1 MAKQHGPAASYFSG
15 RQGEVVGAK
24 LKGGEYVSRTYQP
37 NVKNPNTE
45 RQRNSRQRMTI
56 SSRIAAALAAAI
68 QIGYAKATASTRMY
82 PRNMF
87 VRDLVRTDGMGAL
100 VITDGEA
107 MVDKTK
113 LKLSARSGITTTL
126 TTGVATMGE
135 NHVLTIPVTVGPV
148 SDVLPE
154 GYMGLIVVV
163 YDESDNTSVVSQHR
177 APVNE
182 KGDIEMT
189 LPSTMDGKEVQIFSF
204 LKWVPASKNDIS
216 TDTLPWKFPSETGET
231 VYGGAVTV
239 G

>member
-24 LKGGEYVSRTYQP
+24 LKGGEYVTRSYQP

-45 RQRNSRQRMTI
+45 RQRNSRMRMTI
-56 SSRIAAALAAAI
+56 SSKIAATLASAI

-100 VITDGEA
+100 IISDGVWE
-107 MVDKTK
+107 VDNSK
-113 LKLSARSGITTTL
+113 LKISARTGITTTL
-126 TTGVATMGE
+126 STGVATVGE
-135 NHVLTIPVTVGPV
+135 NRELTIPVTVGPV

-163 YDESDNTSVVSQHR
+163 YDEGDNTCIVSQHR

-182 KGDIEMT
+182 TANVMIT
-189 LPSTMDGKEVQIFSF
+189 LPSNMDGKEVQIFSF
-204 LKWVPASKNDIS
+204 LKWVPTSKNDIS

>member
-24 LKGGEYVSRTYQP
+24 LKGGEYVSRSYQP

-56 SSRIAAALAAAI
+56 SSRVAAALAAAI

-100 VITDGEA
+100 IIADGVTEI
-107 MVDKTK
+107 DSTK
-113 LKLSARSGITTTL
+113 LKISARSGISTSL
-126 TTGVATMGE
+126 ATGVATMGQ
-135 NHVLTIPVTVGPV
+135 NRALTIPVTVGPV

-154 GYMGLIVVV
+154 GYMGLIIVI
-163 YDESDNTSVVSQHR
+163 YDKGDNTCVVSQHR
-177 APVNE
+177 APVNATE
-182 KGDIEMT
+182 NVEMT
-189 LPSTMDGKEVQIFSF
+189 LPATLDGKEVEIFSF

-231 VYGGAVTV
+231 VYGGTVTV

>member
-24 LKGGEYVSRTYQP
+24 LKGGEYVSRSYQP

-45 RQRNSRQRMTI
+45 RQRNSRQRMAI

-87 VRDLVRTDGMGAL
+87 VRDLVRMDGMGAL
-100 VITDGEA
+100 VISDGVSEI
-107 MVDKTK
+107 DNTK
-113 LKLSARSGITTTL
+113 LKISARSGITSTL
-126 TTGVATMGE
+126 ATGVATVGE
-135 NHVLTIPVTVGPV
+135 NRELTIPVTVGTV

-163 YDESDNTSVVSQHR
+163 YDEGDGTCFVSQHR
-177 APVNE
+177 APVDATE
-182 KGDIEMT
+182 DVKIT
-189 LPSTMDGKEVQIFSF
+189 LPASMDGKEVQIFSF
-204 LKWVPASKNDIS
+204 LKWVPTSKNDIS

-231 VYGGAVTV
+231 VYGGSVTV
-239 G
+239 S